1 MRVGAR
7 WDDYLVTEDDLALR
21 PALAAWQPMIEDDRQ
36 MVQWIAANSDHAD
49 YATRVLLIPQ
59 QRDLKYA
66 SAAIEAFGANG
77 NVGSSRS
84 PHVRRGGPVLAYRP
98 DVRQLARAVAAAEG
112 HVLGVIEFADGEIAG
127 WAAAT
132 NAIDLTTG
140 EPTASVPDEIHAALL
155 DLHTA
160 GYNGYHR
167 DREPYFAAHYFPP
180 IDVLLGAGCS
190 YAFVASYLVALGAH
204 GESVGDDL
212 ERIYVPLEK
221 RRRLEGDDCGSRS
234 D

>member
-1 MRVGAR
+1 M
-7 WDDYLVTEDDLALR
+7 TNEDLTPR
-21 PALAAWQPMIEDDRQ
+21 PAAAAWQPMNADDRAI
-36 MVQWIAANSDHAD
+36 VRWIAENVDNAAYNR
-49 YATRVLLIPQ
+49 RVLLIPQ

-66 SAAIEAFGANG
+66 SAEIQSFGATG

-84 PHVRRGGPVLAYRP
+84 PHVNRGGPVLAYRP
-98 DVRQLARAVAAAEG
+98 DVRQLGRAVAAAG
-112 HVLGVIEFADGEIAG
+112 GQALGVIEFAPGEIAG

-140 EPTASVPDEIHAALL
+140 EPTASVPDEIHSALA

-167 DREPYFAAHYFPP
+167 DREAYFAAHYFPP
-180 IDVLLGAGCS
+180 IDVLLEAGYS

-212 ERIYVPLEK
+212 KRIYVPSNQRRKVGK
-221 RRRLEGDDCGSRS
+221 R
-234 D
+234 